1 MQAAAETIYDYIYL
15 QTRGELKKELI
26 TYLRHKKKNRNP
38 RPAKNEKR
46 GKLSDITPIKERP
59 QEVADRAVP
68 GHWEGDLIIGKDH
81 KNALLTIVERSTR
94 YVIIK
99 RLDRYDAL
107 TVREAIQSKMKSLPD
122 GLAKT
127 LTWDQGKEMAQHKQ
141 FTIKTG
147 IQVYFCDPASP
158 WQRGTNEN
166 TNMLIR
172 DFLPKGTD
180 FNLVS
185 HQQIAFIQHALNE
198 RPRLTLGH
206 VTPKDALNSLIL
218 NA

>member
-1 MQAAAETIYDYIYL
+1 MHLAAETIYDYIYL

-26 TYLRHKKKNRNP
+26 SYLRHKKKNRNP
-38 RPAKNEKR
+38 SPAKAEKR
-46 GKLSDITPIKERP
+46 GKLVDITPISQRP
-59 QEVADRAVP
+59 VEVEDRTIP

-81 KNALLTIVERSTR
+81 KSALLTIVERSTR
-94 YVIIK
+94 YVLIK
-99 RLDRYDAL
+99 RLTKYDAL
-107 TVREAIQSKMKSLPD
+107 SVREAIQLKIRSLPES
-122 GLAKT
+122 LLKT
-127 LTWDQGKEMAQHKQ
+127 LTWDQGKEMAQHKR

-172 DFLPKGTD
+172 DFFPKGTD

-185 HQQIAFIQHALNE
+185 PQKVNWVQHALNE

-206 VTPKDALNSLIL
+206 ITPKYALNQLLL